1 MILLDQVF
9 AAYFQV
15 VPYDFFESVIGAVIV
30 FQFVYTV
37 LLEPFDIL

>member
-9 AAYFQV
+9 SALFQV
-15 VPYDFFESVIGAVIV
+15 VPYDFFESVMAAVVV
-30 FQFVYTV
+30 FQFTYTV